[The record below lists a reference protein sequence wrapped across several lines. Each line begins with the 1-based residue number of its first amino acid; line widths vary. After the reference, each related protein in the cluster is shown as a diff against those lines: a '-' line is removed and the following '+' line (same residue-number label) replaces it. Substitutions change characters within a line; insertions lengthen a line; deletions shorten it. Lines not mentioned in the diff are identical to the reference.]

1 MPGII
6 NVFYDDV
13 DEEEDGVFGY
23 FVMKDSHAA
32 NKLINM
38 EGENVVGFDFTFDV
52 ETFEELVLEPLGK
65 NELKPV
71 EKTKYVGLDS

>member
-1 MPGII
+1 
-6 NVFYDDV
+6 
-13 DEEEDGVFGY
+13 
-23 FVMKDSHAA
+23 MKDSHAA

-52 ETFEELVLEPLGK
+52 ETFEELALEPLGK

>member
-1 MPGII
+1 
-6 NVFYDDV
+6 
-13 DEEEDGVFGY
+13 
-23 FVMKDSHAA
+23 MKDSHAA